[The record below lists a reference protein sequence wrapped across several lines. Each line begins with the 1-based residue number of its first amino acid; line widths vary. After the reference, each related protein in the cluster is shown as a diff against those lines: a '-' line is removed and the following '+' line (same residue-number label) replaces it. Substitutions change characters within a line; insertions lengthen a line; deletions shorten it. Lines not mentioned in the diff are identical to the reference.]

1 MANSSAYKRKFDIHE
16 IEQCDS
22 MPKKLSTGHH
32 TNKYNERLMFSKLI
46 NITENKIMDISDYEI
61 CLHRYVLLNNTTL
74 KLRAELTE
82 LYYNVPTA
90 DKQ

>member
-22 MPKKLSTGHH
+22 MPKKLPTGHH
-32 TNKYNERLMFSKLI
+32 TNKYHERLMSIKLI

-61 CLHRYVLLNNTTL
+61 CLHRCVLLNNTTL